1 MKKILIVDDEKPLA
15 RVMSLKLNS
24 AGYQTSTV
32 FSGEEALA
40 TLSREHFDLILLD
53 LMMTKKDGFY
63 VLSELKNWGIKTPV
77 IIASNLAQ
85 KEDIEKAKKLG
96 VADYFV
102 KSDVTLV
109 EMVNKVKQ
117 YLQLDRTLIY

>member
-63 VLSELKNWGIKTPV
+63 VLSQLNKLGIKIPV
-77 IIASNLAQ
+77 IVASNLAQ

-96 VADYFV
+96 AVDYFV

-117 YLQLDRTLIY
+117 YLQ

>member
-24 AGYQTSTV
+24 AGYSTSTV

-40 TLSREHFDLILLD
+40 AVSKEHFDLIILD

-63 VLSELKNWGIKTPV
+63 VLSELNKLGIKTPV
-77 IIASNLAQ
+77 VVASNLSQ
-85 KEDIEKAKKLG
+85 KEDVEKAKKLG
-96 VADYFV
+96 VVDYLV

-109 EMVNKVKQ
+109 EMVDRVKQ
-117 YLQLDRTLIY
+117 YI

>member
-1 MKKILIVDDEKPLA
+1 MKNILIVDDEKPLA
-15 RVMSLKLNS
+15 RVMSIKLNS

-40 TLSREHFDLILLD
+40 TLSKEHFDLILLD

-63 VLSELKNWGIKTPV
+63 VLLELNKVGIKTPV

-85 KEDIEKAKKLG
+85 KEDIEKAKQLG
-96 VADYFV
+96 AIDYFV
-102 KSDVTLV
+102 KSDLTLV
-109 EMVNKVKQ
+109 EIVDKVKQ
-117 YLQLDRTLIY
+117 HLQ